1 MPQIIQ
7 PKDRF
12 KLIPEAYLFLIKDN
26 KTLLQRRK
34 NTGYEDGNYGL
45 VSGHLDGDETV
56 CQAIVREVKEE
67 AGIDLKIYDLKV
79 VHVMHRGGRGRDN
92 ERIGFFVITKSW
104 KGEIKNMEPDK
115 CDDLRWFEINNLPE
129 NTIDFIKQ
137 AIECIQ
143 KNIFYS
149 EFGWDK

>member
-1 MPQIIQ
+1 MSKIIQ

-12 KLIPEAYLFLIKDN
+12 KLIPAAYLFLIKDN
-26 KTLLQRRK
+26 KILLQRRK
-34 NTGYEDGNYGL
+34 NTGFEDGNYGL

-56 CQAIVREVKEE
+56 YQAMVREVKEE
-67 AGIDLKIYDLKV
+67 AGIDLKVNDLKV

-92 ERIGFFVITKSW
+92 ERIDFFITTKGW
-104 KGEIKNMEPDK
+104 KGEVKNTEPDK
-115 CDDLRWFEINNLPE
+115 CNDLRWFEINNLPE
-129 NTIDFIKQ
+129 NAIDFIKQ

-149 EFGWDK
+149 EFGW